1 MSEHAPPPPARRPGL
16 IGWLALLPGVLV
28 GFCLGAWM
36 LAIAL
41 EWLGEAFFWRNT
53 CASHSE
59 QVLQAT
65 WQWWRG
71 SAGAPVW
78 LVEDLALVSD
88 MLLKGSAVLIASL
101 NGQRGMFWTET
112 VTSMIRC
119 ALLSSENI
127 TLTFLLR
134 LAILLQALPLFVLI
148 IVIGLIDGL
157 VRRDLR
163 KFGAGHESG
172 FVYHHAR
179 RMIGSSLAA
188 TVLVWLALPV
198 FLEPRV
204 VLLLGALLIGLTESI
219 MIGAFKNIYN
229 FHLLLLRILL

>member
-1 MSEHAPPPPARRPGL
+1 MPEHAPHPVRHPGL
-16 IGWLALLPGVLV
+16 LGWLALLPGVLI

-41 EWLGEAFFWRNT
+41 EWLGDAFFWRNA

-78 LVEDLALVSD
+78 LVENLALASD
-88 MLLKGSAVLIASL
+88 TLQQGIAALIASL
-101 NGQRGMFWTET
+101 NGQSGLFWTET
-112 VTSMIRC
+112 VTTVIRC
-119 ALLSSENI
+119 ALLSASNI

-134 LAILLQALPLFVLI
+134 LAILLQALPLFVLT

-163 KFGAGHESG
+163 RFGAGHESG
-172 FVYHHAR
+172 FVYHQAR
-179 RMIGSSLAA
+179 RMISSSLIA
-188 TVLVWLALPV
+188 TGLVWLTMPV
-198 FLEPRV
+198 ILAPEYILVP
-204 VLLLGALLIGLTESI
+204 GALVIGLVVSVA
-219 MIGAFKNIYN
+219 IGIFKKY
-229 FHLLLLRILL
+229 L

>member
-1 MSEHAPPPPARRPGL
+1 MPDHAPSPAHRPSL
-16 IGWLALLPGVLV
+16 PGWIALLPGMLV

-41 EWLGEAFFWRNT
+41 EWLGDAFLWRNT

-71 SAGAPVW
+71 FAGAPVW
-78 LVEDLALVSD
+78 LVQALTLISD
-88 MLLKGSAVLIASL
+88 KLQHGITALITSL
-101 NGQRGMFWTET
+101 NGQSGLFWTEAVTT
-112 VTSMIRC
+112 VIRC
-119 ALLSSENI
+119 TLLSTGNV

-134 LAILLQALPLFVLI
+134 LAILLQALPLFALT

-163 KFGAGHESG
+163 RFGASHESG
-172 FVYHHAR
+172 FVYHHAK
-179 RMIGSSLAA
+179 RMISSSLIATGLAWLAVPVFFEPEFVLAPGAVVIGLISSLA
-188 TVLVWLALPV
+188 
-198 FLEPRV
+198 F
-204 VLLLGALLIGLTESI
+204 S
-219 MIGAFKNIYN
+219 AFKKY
-229 FHLLLLRILL
+229 L

>member
-36 LAIAL
+36 LAMAL
-41 EWLGEAFFWRNT
+41 EWLDDAFFWRNT

-71 SAGAPVW
+71 SAGATVW
-78 LVEDLALVSD
+78 LVEDLAIVRGKLQQ
-88 MLLKGSAVLIASL
+88 GIAALIASL
-101 NGQRGMFWTET
+101 NGQSGLFWTET
-112 VTSMIRC
+112 VTTVIRC
-119 ALLSSENI
+119 ALLSAGNV

-134 LAILLQALPLFVLI
+134 LAILLQALPLFALTI
-148 IVIGLIDGL
+148 TIGLIDGL

-163 KFGAGHESG
+163 RFGAGHESG

-188 TVLVWLALPV
+188 TGLVWQVVPQFLTPEYFGVLSSVIVGLAV
-198 FLEPRV
+198 SF
-204 VLLLGALLIGLTESI
+204 A
-219 MIGAFKNIYN
+219 IGAFKKY
-229 FHLLLLRILL
+229 F

>member
-1 MSEHAPPPPARRPGL
+1 MPNHAPPSPARRPGL
-16 IGWLALLPGVLV
+16 LGWFALLPGVLV

-41 EWLGEAFFWRNT
+41 EWLDDALFWQNA

-65 WQWWRG
+65 WQWWRS

-78 LVEDLALVSD
+78 LVEDLALISGK
-88 MLLKGSAVLIASL
+88 LQQGIAALIASL
-101 NGQRGMFWTET
+101 NGQNGLFWTEAVTT
-112 VTSMIRC
+112 VIHC
-119 ALLSSENI
+119 ALLSAGNV

-134 LAILLQALPLFVLI
+134 LAIVLQALPLFALT

-163 KFGAGHESG
+163 RFGAGYESG

-179 RMIGSSLAA
+179 RMISSSLIA
-188 TVLVWLALPV
+188 TGLVWLAVPV
-198 FLEPRV
+198 FLEPV
-204 VLLLGALLIGLTESI
+204 YVFIPAAAGIGLAVS
-219 MIGAFKNIYN
+219 MAGGSFKKYV
-229 FHLLLLRILL
+229 

>member
-1 MSEHAPPPPARRPGL
+1 MTDHAPPGPVRRPGL
-16 IGWLALLPGVLV
+16 IGWLALLPGVLA

-41 EWLGEAFFWRNT
+41 EWLGDAYFWRNT
-53 CASHSE
+53 CASHSG

-71 SAGAPVW
+71 SAVAPVW
-78 LVEDLALVSD
+78 LVENLALASD
-88 MLLKGSAVLIASL
+88 TLQQGIAALIASL
-101 NGQRGMFWTET
+101 NGQSGLFWTET
-112 VTSMIRC
+112 VTTVIRC
-119 ALLSSENI
+119 ALLSAGNI

-148 IVIGLIDGL
+148 IVVGLIDGL

-163 KFGAGHESG
+163 RFGAGHESG

-188 TVLVWLALPV
+188 TGIVWLALPV
-198 FLEPRV
+198 FFGLGY
-204 VLLLGALLIGLTESI
+204 VLVLGAIANGMAISVAICT
-219 MIGAFKNIYN
+219 FKKY
-229 FHLLLLRILL
+229 L

>member
-1 MSEHAPPPPARRPGL
+1 MPEYAPPGPVRRSGL
-16 IGWLALLPGVLV
+16 LGWIALLPGVLA

-36 LAIAL
+36 LAIAP
-41 EWLGEAFFWRNT
+41 EWLGEAFFWRNA

-78 LVEDLALVSD
+78 LVEDLAIVSNK
-88 MLLKGSAVLIASL
+88 LQQGIAALIASL
-101 NGQRGMFWTET
+101 NGQSGLFWTET
-112 VTSMIRC
+112 VTTVIRC
-119 ALLSSENI
+119 ALLSAGNV

-134 LAILLQALPLFVLI
+134 LAILLQALPLFALI
-148 IVIGLIDGL
+148 IVVGLIDGL

-163 KFGAGHESG
+163 RFGAGHESG

-179 RMIGSSLAA
+179 RMIYSSLAA
-188 TVLVWLALPV
+188 AGLIWLALPV
-198 FLEPRV
+198 FLRPEYMLEPSIV
-204 VLLLGALLIGLTESI
+204 IIGLTVSAAV
-219 MIGAFKNIYN
+219 GTFKKY
-229 FHLLLLRILL
+229 L

>member
-1 MSEHAPPPPARRPGL
+1 MPDHAPPGPVRRPGL

-28 GFCLGAWM
+28 GFCLDAWM

-59 QVLQAT
+59 QILQAT
-65 WQWWRG
+65 WQWWQS

-78 LVEDLALVSD
+78 LVEGLTLVRGK
-88 MLLKGSAVLIASL
+88 LQQGSAALIASL
-101 NGQRGMFWTET
+101 NEQSGLFWTET
-112 VTSMIRC
+112 ATMVIRC
-119 ALLSSENI
+119 TLLSAGNV

-134 LAILLQALPLFVLI
+134 LAILLQALPLFALI
-148 IVIGLIDGL
+148 ITTGLIDGL

-163 KFGAGHESG
+163 RFGAGHESG

-179 RMIGSSLAA
+179 RMISSSLIA
-188 TVLVWLALPV
+188 TGLVWLAVPI
-198 FLEPRV
+198 FLEPDY
-204 VLLLGALLIGLTESI
+204 VLILGVILIGLTISVSV
-219 MIGAFKNIYN
+219 GAFKKY
-229 FHLLLLRILL
+229 L

>member
-1 MSEHAPPPPARRPGL
+1 MPEHAPQPMRRPGL
-16 IGWLALLPGVLV
+16 LGWLALLPGVLA

-41 EWLGEAFFWRNT
+41 EWLGDAFFWRNT
-53 CASHSE
+53 CASHSG

-78 LVEDLALVSD
+78 LVENLALASD
-88 MLLKGSAVLIASL
+88 TLQQGIAALIAPL
-101 NGQRGMFWTET
+101 NRQSGLFWTET
-112 VTSMIRC
+112 VTTVIRC
-119 ALLSSENI
+119 ALSSAGNV

-134 LAILLQALPLFVLI
+134 LAILFQALRLFALI
-148 IVIGLIDGL
+148 IVVGLIDGL

-163 KFGAGHESG
+163 RFGADHESG

-188 TVLVWLALPV
+188 TGLVWLTVP
-198 FLEPRV
+198 FFFEPAYILVASSV
-204 VLLLGALLIGLTESI
+204 VIGLIISI
-219 MIGAFKNIYN
+219 MGTTFKKY
-229 FHLLLLRILL
+229 L

>member
-1 MSEHAPPPPARRPGL
+1 MPDHAPQPVRRPGL
-16 IGWLALLPGVLV
+16 LSWLALLPGVLA

-41 EWLGEAFFWRNT
+41 EWLGDAFFWRNA

-71 SAGAPVW
+71 YAGAPVW
-78 LVEDLALVSD
+78 LVEDLELTSDTLQQWITSLVH
-88 MLLKGSAVLIASL
+88 SL
-101 NGQRGMFWTET
+101 NGQSGLFWTET

-119 ALLSSENI
+119 ALLSAGNV

-134 LAILLQALPLFVLI
+134 LAILLLALPLFALTI
-148 IVIGLIDGL
+148 TIGLIDGL

-163 KFGAGHESG
+163 RFGAGHESG
-172 FVYHHAR
+172 FVYYHAR
-179 RMIGSSLAA
+179 RMISSCLIA
-188 TVLVWLALPV
+188 TGLVWLAVPI
-198 FLEPRV
+198 FIEPTYV
-204 VLLLGALLIGLTESI
+204 QMVGAVEIGLAVSI
-219 MIGAFKNIYN
+219 MFGAFKKY
-229 FHLLLLRILL
+229 L

>member
-1 MSEHAPPPPARRPGL
+1 MPEHAPPQPVRRTGL
-16 IGWLALLPGVLV
+16 LGWIALLPGVLV

-41 EWLGEAFFWRNT
+41 EWLGDAFFWRNT

-65 WQWWRG
+65 WQWWRV

-78 LVEDLALVSD
+78 LVEDLAIVSD
-88 MLLKGSAVLIASL
+88 TLQKGSAALIASL
-101 NGQRGMFWTET
+101 NGQSGLFWTEA
-112 VTSMIRC
+112 VTAVIRC

-134 LAILLQALPLFVLI
+134 LTILLQVLPLFVLTI
-148 IVIGLIDGL
+148 IIGLVDGL

-163 KFGAGHESG
+163 RFGAGHESG

-179 RMIGSSLAA
+179 RMIVSSLVA
-188 TVLVWLALPV
+188 TGLVWLAVPV
-198 FLEPRV
+198 FFVPVYILISGAIIIGSV
-204 VLLLGALLIGLTESI
+204 VCITT
-219 MIGAFKNIYN
+219 GAFKKY
-229 FHLLLLRILL
+229 L

>member
-1 MSEHAPPPPARRPGL
+1 MPEHASQPVRRPGL
-16 IGWLALLPGVLV
+16 LGWIALLPGVLA

-41 EWLGEAFFWRNT
+41 EWLGDAFFWRNA

-65 WQWWRG
+65 WQWWQS

-78 LVEDLALVSD
+78 LVEDLALIGDKLHQGIEALVH
-88 MLLKGSAVLIASL
+88 LL
-101 NGQRGMFWTET
+101 NGQSGLFWTEA
-112 VTSMIRC
+112 VTTEIHC
-119 ALLSSENI
+119 AILSAGNV

-134 LAILLQALPLFVLI
+134 LAILLQALPLFALTI
-148 IVIGLIDGL
+148 TIGLIDGL

-163 KFGAGHESG
+163 RFGAGYESG

-179 RMIGSSLAA
+179 RMISSCLIA
-188 TVLVWLALPV
+188 TGLVWLAVPV
-198 FLEPRV
+198 FLEPEQMLV
-204 VLLLGALLIGLTESI
+204 PGAMAIGFVLFLVAST
-219 MIGAFKNIYN
+219 FKKY
-229 FHLLLLRILL
+229 L

>member
-1 MSEHAPPPPARRPGL
+1 MPEYAPPSPARRPGL
-16 IGWLALLPGVLV
+16 IGWLALLPGVLA

-36 LAIAL
+36 LAITL
-41 EWLGEAFFWRNT
+41 EWLGDAFFWRNT
-53 CASHSE
+53 CASHSG

-71 SAGAPVW
+71 SAGAPAW

-88 MLLKGSAVLIASL
+88 KLQQGIAALIASL
-101 NGQRGMFWTET
+101 NGQSGLFWTET
-112 VTSMIRC
+112 VTTVIRC
-119 ALLSSENI
+119 ALLSAGNV

-148 IVIGLIDGL
+148 IVVGLIDGL

-163 KFGAGHESG
+163 RFGAGHESG

-179 RMIGSSLAA
+179 RMIGSSLIA
-188 TVLVWLALPV
+188 TGLVWLAIPV
-198 FLEPRV
+198 FFEPEY
-204 VLLLGALLIGLTESI
+204 VLVLGSIPIGVLMSVAV
-219 MIGAFKNIYN
+219 GAFKK
-229 FHLLLLRILL
+229 HL

>member
-1 MSEHAPPPPARRPGL
+1 MPDHAPPGPVRRPGL
-16 IGWLALLPGVLV
+16 LGWIALLPGVLV

-41 EWLGEAFFWRNT
+41 EWLGNAFFWQNT

-65 WQWWRG
+65 WQWWKS

-78 LVEDLALVSD
+78 LVEGLAIVRGKLQQ
-88 MLLKGSAVLIASL
+88 GIAALIASL
-101 NGQRGMFWTET
+101 NGQSGLFWTEAITT
-112 VTSMIRC
+112 VIHCT
-119 ALLSSENI
+119 LLSMGNV

-134 LAILLQALPLFVLI
+134 LAILLQALPLFALTI
-148 IVIGLIDGL
+148 TIGLIDGL

-163 KFGAGHESG
+163 RFGAGHESG

-179 RMIGSSLAA
+179 RMISSSLVV
-188 TVLVWLALPV
+188 TGLVWLAVPV
-198 FLEPRV
+198 FLVPESVFIPAAA
-204 VLLLGALLIGLTESI
+204 GIGLAVSMTGGS
-219 MIGAFKNIYN
+219 FKKYV
-229 FHLLLLRILL
+229 

>member
-1 MSEHAPPPPARRPGL
+1 MPDHAPPGPVRRPGL
-16 IGWLALLPGVLV
+16 LGWIALLPGVLV

-41 EWLGEAFFWRNT
+41 EWLGDAFFWRNT

-65 WQWWRG
+65 WQWWQS

-78 LVEDLALVSD
+78 LVEDLTLVSGK
-88 MLLKGSAVLIASL
+88 LQQGSAALIASL
-101 NGQRGMFWTET
+101 NGQSGLFWTEAVAT
-112 VTSMIRC
+112 VIHF
-119 ALLSSENI
+119 AILSAGNV

-134 LAILLQALPLFVLI
+134 LAILLQALPLFALI
-148 IVIGLIDGL
+148 IVVGLIDGL

-163 KFGAGHESG
+163 RFGASHESG

-188 TVLVWLALPV
+188 TGLVWLAVPF
-198 FLEPRV
+198 FLEPGV
-204 VLLLGALLIGLTESI
+204 VLVLGAMVTGIGISVA
-219 MIGAFKNIYN
+219 IGTFKKY
-229 FHLLLLRILL
+229 L

>member
-1 MSEHAPPPPARRPGL
+1 MPDHAPPRPVRRPGL
-16 IGWLALLPGVLV
+16 LGWIALLPGVLV
-28 GFCLGAWM
+28 GFCLGAWT

-41 EWLGEAFFWRNT
+41 EWLGDAFFWRNT

-78 LVEDLALVSD
+78 LVEDLALASD
-88 MLLKGSAVLIASL
+88 TLQQGIAALIASL
-101 NGQRGMFWTET
+101 NGQSGLFWTET
-112 VTSMIRC
+112 VTTVIRC
-119 ALLSSENI
+119 ALLSAGNV

-134 LAILLQALPLFVLI
+134 LAILLQALPLFALI
-148 IVIGLIDGL
+148 IVVGLIDGL

-163 KFGAGHESG
+163 RFGAGHESG

-179 RMIGSSLAA
+179 RMISSSLIA
-188 TVLVWLALPV
+188 TGLVWLAVPI
-198 FLEPRV
+198 FYSPRY
-204 VLLLGALLIGLTESI
+204 VLVPGTIIEGLIVWTT
-219 MIGAFKNIYN
+219 IGAFKKY
-229 FHLLLLRILL
+229 L

>member
-1 MSEHAPPPPARRPGL
+1 MPEHAPQPMRRPGL
-16 IGWLALLPGVLV
+16 LGWLALLPGVLV

-41 EWLGEAFFWRNT
+41 EWLGDAFFWRNA

-65 WQWWRG
+65 WQWWWG

-78 LVEDLALVSD
+78 LVEDLELISDTLQQEIAALVH
-88 MLLKGSAVLIASL
+88 SL
-101 NGQRGMFWTET
+101 NRQSGLFWTET
-112 VTSMIRC
+112 ITTVIRC
-119 ALLSSENI
+119 ALSSAGNV

-134 LAILLQALPLFVLI
+134 LAILLQALPLFALAI
-148 IVIGLIDGL
+148 IIGLIDGL

-163 KFGAGHESG
+163 RFGAGHESG

-179 RMIGSSLAA
+179 RMISSSLAA
-188 TVLVWLALPV
+188 TVLVWLAVPI
-198 FLEPRV
+198 FLEPEY
-204 VLLLGALLIGLTESI
+204 VLIPGALGIGLALSATL
-219 MIGAFKNIYN
+219 GAFKK
-229 FHLLLLRILL
+229 HL

>member
-1 MSEHAPPPPARRPGL
+1 MPEHAPPHPVRRPGL
-16 IGWLALLPGVLV
+16 LGWIALLPGVLV
-28 GFCLGAWM
+28 GFCLGTWM

-41 EWLGEAFFWRNT
+41 EWLGEAFLWRNT

-71 SAGAPVW
+71 SVGAPVW
-78 LVEDLALVSD
+78 LVENLALASD
-88 MLLKGSAVLIASL
+88 TLRQGLAALVASL
-101 NGQRGMFWTET
+101 NGQSGLFWTET
-112 VTSMIRC
+112 VTTVIRC
-119 ALLSSENI
+119 ALLSASNV

-134 LAILLQALPLFVLI
+134 LAILWQALPLFALT

-163 KFGAGHESG
+163 RFGAGHESG

-179 RMIGSSLAA
+179 RMIGYSFAATGLMWLAVPFFIEPEFVLAPGSVVIGLTSSLA
-188 TVLVWLALPV
+188 
-198 FLEPRV
+198 F
-204 VLLLGALLIGLTESI
+204 S
-219 MIGAFKNIYN
+219 AFKKYI
-229 FHLLLLRILL
+229 

>member
-1 MSEHAPPPPARRPGL
+1 MPEHVPLGPVHRPGIL
-16 IGWLALLPGVLV
+16 GWIALLPGVLV

-41 EWLGEAFFWRNT
+41 EWLGDAFFWRNT

-59 QVLQAT
+59 HVLQAT
-65 WQWWRG
+65 WQWWQS

-78 LVEDLALVSD
+78 LVENLALISNT
-88 MLLKGSAVLIASL
+88 LQQGIATLVNSL
-101 NGQRGMFWTET
+101 NSQSGLFWTDT
-112 VTSMIRC
+112 VTTVIRC
-119 ALLSSENI
+119 SLLSAGNV

-134 LAILLQALPLFVLI
+134 LAILLQALPLFALTI
-148 IVIGLIDGL
+148 TIGLIDGL

-163 KFGAGHESG
+163 RFGAGHESG

-188 TVLVWLALPV
+188 TGLVWLAVPV
-198 FLEPRV
+198 FLKPSYMLV
-204 VLLLGALLIGLTESI
+204 PSAVITALSISLVL
-219 MIGAFKNIYN
+219 GAFKKYI
-229 FHLLLLRILL
+229 

>member
-1 MSEHAPPPPARRPGL
+1 MPDHAPQPVRRPGL
-16 IGWLALLPGVLV
+16 LGWIALLPGVLV

-41 EWLGEAFFWRNT
+41 EWLGDAFFWRNT

-65 WQWWRG
+65 WQWWQS

-78 LVEDLALVSD
+78 LVEGLTLVRGK
-88 MLLKGSAVLIASL
+88 LQQGSAALIASL
-101 NGQRGMFWTET
+101 NEQSGLFWTET
-112 VTSMIRC
+112 VTMVIRC
-119 ALLSSENI
+119 TLLSAGNV

-134 LAILLQALPLFVLI
+134 LAILLQALPLFALI
-148 IVIGLIDGL
+148 ITTGLIDGL

-163 KFGAGHESG
+163 RFGAGHESG

-179 RMIGSSLAA
+179 RMISSSLIA
-188 TVLVWLALPV
+188 TGLVWLAVPI
-198 FLEPRV
+198 FLGPEYILV
-204 VLLLGALLIGLTESI
+204 SGAIAIGLVISVT
-219 MIGAFKNIYN
+219 
-229 FHLLLLRILL
+229 